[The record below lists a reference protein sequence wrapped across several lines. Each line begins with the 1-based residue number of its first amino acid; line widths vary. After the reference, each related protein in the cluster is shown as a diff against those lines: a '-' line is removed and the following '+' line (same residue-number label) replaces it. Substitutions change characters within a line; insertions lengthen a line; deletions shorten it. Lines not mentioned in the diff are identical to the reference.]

1 MIPPDFLLDGPVDA
15 PLTVLL
21 AHGAGAA
28 MDSPFMEAFASGL
41 AGRGYRVARFE
52 FPYMAERRKSGRK
65 PPPNPAAVLLETWKA
80 AIAAHGDRRNM
91 VIGGKS
97 LGGRTASLAAASLES
112 DGAGVRGL
120 VCLGY
125 PFQAPG
131 RTADATRIQHLAS
144 LKTPTL
150 ILQGT
155 RDPFGAAEQVRRFD
169 LSPAIGLYWLED
181 GDHGFKPRKSS
192 GRSERQNWDDG
203 IAAIAGFLA
212 GLRGEEE

>member
-1 MIPPDFLLDGPVDA
+1 MPTPEFLLDGPDDA

-65 PPPNPAAVLLETWKA
+65 PPPNTARVLLDSWAA
-80 AIAAHGDRRNM
+80 AIDALGDPGKL

-97 LGGRTASLAAASLES
+97 LGGRTASLVA

-131 RTADATRIQHLAS
+131 RAPDPARTQHLAS
-144 LKTPTL
+144 LVTPTL

-155 RDPFGAAEQVRRFD
+155 RDPFGGAEQVAGFD
-169 LSPAIGLYWLED
+169 LAPAVGVYWLED

-192 GRSERQNWDDG
+192 GRTEQQNWDQG
-203 IAAIAGFLA
+203 IDAIAGFLA
-212 GLRGEEE
+212 GL

>member
-1 MIPPDFLLDGPVDA
+1 MTTPDFLFDGPDDA
-15 PLTVLL
+15 RLTVVL

-28 MDSPFMEAFASGL
+28 MDSPFMDAFAVGL
-41 AGRGYRVARFE
+41 AERGYRAARFE
-52 FPYMAERRKSGRK
+52 FPYMAERRASGSKR
-65 PPPNPAAVLLETWKA
+65 PPNAQPVLVDTWKA
-80 AIAAHGDRRNM
+80 AIAALGDPPSL

-97 LGGRTASLAAASLES
+97 LGGRIASLVAN
-112 DGAGVRGL
+112 GAGVCGL

-131 RTADATRIQHLAS
+131 RPADAARIHHLATIE
-144 LKTPTL
+144 TPTL

-155 RDPFGAAEQVRRFD
+155 RDPFGTAEQVPAFD
-169 LSPAIGLYWLED
+169 LSPAIGVHWLED

-192 GRSERQNWDDG
+192 GRTERQNWDDG

-212 GLRGEEE
+212 GL